1 MRPAAEQH
9 RSGIDYLRAVTALL
23 QRVRG
28 ADPTKGLYEAA
39 DLQWWWRT
47 PRSTDNLPQLF
58 GSTSSASRKLRSS
71 QPIGAIESPPTQF
84 SCRTQLLAP
93 SLREVQGPIPHLESS
108 GHTDLRLLRSLWPV
122 NVVATEQPDGK

>member
-47 PRSTDNLPQLF
+47 PRSIDNLPQLF
-58 GSTSSASRKLRSS
+58 RFDELGQPEAAIIATNWGNRIAPDPILMPNATPSPFIARRPRPHSTPRVKWS
-71 QPIGAIESPPTQF
+71 
-84 SCRTQLLAP
+84 
-93 SLREVQGPIPHLESS
+93 H
-108 GHTDLRLLRSLWPV
+108 
-122 NVVATEQPDGK
+122 